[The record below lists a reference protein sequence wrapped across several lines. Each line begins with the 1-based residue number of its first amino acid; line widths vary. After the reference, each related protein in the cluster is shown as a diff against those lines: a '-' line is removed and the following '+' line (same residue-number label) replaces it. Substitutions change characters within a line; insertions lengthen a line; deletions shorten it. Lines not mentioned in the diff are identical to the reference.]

1 MSKLYRIGELSRES
15 AVNLETIRYYER
27 IGLLQQ
33 PARDASGYRCYQEND
48 VRRLGFIRRGRELGF
63 SIDELR
69 TLLEL
74 ADHPNSPCAEA
85 DHLARSHLQQVD
97 ERIADLQ
104 QMRNVLEKLVGCSSD
119 SAEHCRLLET
129 LDKRDCCLDANPPR
143 PNLTKVTVE

>member
-27 IGLLQQ
+27 IGLLHK
-33 PARDASGYRCYQEND
+33 PARDASGYRCYQADD
-48 VRRLGFIRRGRELGF
+48 VRRLNFIRRGRELGF

-74 ADHPNSPCAEA
+74 ADHPHSPCAEA
-85 DHLARSHLQQVD
+85 DQLARAHLQQVD
-97 ERIADLQ
+97 ARIADLQ
-104 QMRNVLEKLVGCSSD
+104 QMRNVLQNLVGCASD

-129 LDKRDCCLDANPPR
+129 LDKRACCVEPR
-143 PNLTKVTVE
+143 MEETS

>member
-1 MSKLYRIGELSRES
+1 MSKGYLIGELSRAS

-33 PARDASGYRCYQEND
+33 PARDGSGYRCYQEND

-74 ADHPNSPCAEA
+74 ADHPTSPCAEA
-85 DHLARSHLQQVD
+85 DHLARAHLQQVD
-97 ERIADLQ
+97 ARIADLQ
-104 QMRNVLEKLVGCSSD
+104 QMRNVLAKLVGCSSD

-129 LDKRDCCLDANPPR
+129 LDKRDCCAKTLAPE
-143 PNLTKVTVE
+143 KAV

>member
-1 MSKLYRIGELSRES
+1 MSKLYRIGELSRAS

-33 PARDASGYRCYQEND
+33 PARDVSGYRCYQEQD

-85 DHLARSHLQQVD
+85 DQLARSHLQQVN

-104 QMRNVLEKLVGCSSD
+104 QMRDVLEKLVGCSS
-119 SAEHCRLLET
+119 SNAEHCRLLET
-129 LDKRDCCLDANPPR
+129 LDKRDCCTGPQSFEKAR
-143 PNLTKVTVE
+143 